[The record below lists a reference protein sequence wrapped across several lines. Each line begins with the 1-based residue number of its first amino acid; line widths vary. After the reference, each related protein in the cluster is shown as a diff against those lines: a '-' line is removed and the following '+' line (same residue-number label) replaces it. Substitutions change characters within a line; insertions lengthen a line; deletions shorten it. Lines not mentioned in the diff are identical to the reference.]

1 MTAEKVAKMDSS
13 MNRILVV
20 SLGLSVLACGA
31 DDVSDGGMDEVAS
44 TTEDSET
51 GTETET
57 ETSTDTGTTT
67 ETSTD
72 TDSGTET
79 DTTGSTDGPMPDMG
93 TMPLDPNENIPPPD
107 EEGCPAIYAQD
118 LLPTFQLTIQPVVW
132 QMLQDEWNNGEANEE
147 MGLDPTP
154 FHPVQE
160 FRYGDIVI
168 YDAEIRL
175 RGNTKNWDPLPG
187 DKMQFQIN
195 FQRNDPDGH
204 FLGLNRILFD
214 AATYNRHMLRDR
226 LALSIMREVGIPAPC
241 ANNARLMVNGEYY
254 GIFTNIE
261 KLDEAYLERA
271 WADPSGNLWKRASW
285 ELKTNVDTANNAR
298 LSALR
303 DATTLA
309 TIEQYLDLE
318 RSLLVFAA
326 EAAIPDSDGMWAGG
340 LNYYFYDDP
349 ISGQFQLLPWDLDNT
364 FERWD
369 DPPDGVYPVNPD
381 PVVYEKPNTWHRP
394 WYDLALQDPSW
405 FAYYIDSIDLILHQA
420 YTPEKLLG
428 RIDTWTEQIQD
439 AVFED
444 VNKPY
449 TNSKYL
455 DEVDDLREYV
465 EQRYWWV
472 DEWLACWQ
480 EGGQPDA
487 EGYCVE
493 P

>member
-1 MTAEKVAKMDSS
+1 MAPCAFA
-13 MNRILVV
+13 
-20 SLGLSVLACGA
+20 LACVGNSPSEGG
-31 DDVSDGGMDEVAS
+31 DDVA
-44 TTEDSET
+44 
-51 GTETET
+51 
-57 ETSTDTGTTT
+57 
-67 ETSTD
+67 D
-72 TDSGTET
+72 TDSGESVDIGDSGDSGDSEIGTTTDSTT
-79 DTTGSTDGPMPDMG
+79 DTDADSSSSDTGTDTSDTGPMPDMG
-93 TMPLDPNENIPPPD
+93 PPPTDPNEEIPPPD
-107 EEGCPAIYAQD
+107 AEGCHAIYAQD
-118 LLPTFQLTIQPVVW
+118 LLPTFELTLQPVVW

-285 ELKTNVDTANNAR
+285 ELKTNTESVDEDDEPH
-298 LSALR
+298 L
-303 DATTLA
+303 
-309 TIEQYLDLE
+309 EQLKDVESPAEVEAVLDLE
-318 RSLLVFAA
+318 RALLVYAA
-326 EAAIPDSDGMWAGG
+326 DSIIPNSDGPWAGG

-349 ISGQFQLLPWDLDNT
+349 ETGKFELLPWDLDNT
-364 FERWD
+364 F
-369 DPPDGVYPVNPD
+369 
-381 PVVYEKPNTWHRP
+381 
-394 WYDLALQDPSW
+394 
-405 FAYYIDSIDLILHQA
+405 
-420 YTPEKLLG
+420 
-428 RIDTWTEQIQD
+428 
-439 AVFED
+439 
-444 VNKPY
+444 
-449 TNSKYL
+449 
-455 DEVDDLREYV
+455 
-465 EQRYWWV
+465 
-472 DEWLACWQ
+472 
-480 EGGQPDA
+480 
-487 EGYCVE
+487 
-493 P
+493 